1 MLESRYLLYF
11 LFGGIITS
19 GVTYLANHSR
29 GLLAAFVGTLPII
42 TTSTF
47 ILIYLNAGQSM
58 VLSYARGLMIM
69 IFPWMAF
76 VLSVIFLAPKIHFV
90 WSLIIGLCLQMAI
103 AFFIFAVSGKIFPGS

>member
-1 MLESRYLLYF
+1 MEIKYLLYF
-11 LFGGIITS
+11 IFGGIITS

-47 ILIYLNAGQSM
+47 VLIYLNAGQDA
-58 VLSYARGLMIM
+58 VLSYARGLMVM

-76 VLSVIFLAPKIHFV
+76 VLSVIFLAPNIHFILSV
-90 WSLIIGLCLQMAI
+90 IIGLCLQMAL
-103 AFFIFAVSGKIFPGS
+103 AFFIFTVSGKIFPGS